1 MVNKKRFAIVR
12 EADGFVVNVT
22 VWDGITPW
30 NDLPDGQVAMECPA
44 QVGPTW
50 SYIEGEWVEPPPA
63 PPPVDPPPSDPP
75 ADE

>member
-12 EADGFVVNVT
+12 EADGFAVNVT

-30 NDLPDGQVAMECPA
+30 NHLPAGHVAMECPA
-44 QVGPTW
+44 QVSPGW
-50 SYIEGEWVEPPPA
+50 SYIDGEWVEPPPA
-63 PPPVDPPPSDPP
+63 PPPTDPPPSDPP

>member
-1 MVNKKRFAIVR
+1 MNKKRYAIVR

-30 NDLPDGQVAMECPA
+30 NDLADGLAAMECPA
-44 QVGPTW
+44 QVCPGW
-50 SYIEGEWVEPPPA
+50 SFIDGEWIAPPA
-63 PPPVDPPPSDPP
+63 PPPTDPPPSDPP

>member
-1 MVNKKRFAIVR
+1 
-12 EADGFVVNVT
+12 

-44 QVGPTW
+44 QVSPGW
-50 SYIEGEWVEPPPA
+50 SYIDGEWVEPPPA
-63 PPPVDPPPSDPP
+63 PPPTDPPPSDPP